1 MASEEMAVKAAK
13 AKVDFEIEREADE
26 RVMVGP
32 LCAPKWLK
40 RVC

>member
-1 MASEEMAVKAAK
+1 MASEAMAVKAAK
-13 AKVDFEIEREADE
+13 AKVDFEIEREE

-32 LCAPKWLK
+32 LFAPKWLI